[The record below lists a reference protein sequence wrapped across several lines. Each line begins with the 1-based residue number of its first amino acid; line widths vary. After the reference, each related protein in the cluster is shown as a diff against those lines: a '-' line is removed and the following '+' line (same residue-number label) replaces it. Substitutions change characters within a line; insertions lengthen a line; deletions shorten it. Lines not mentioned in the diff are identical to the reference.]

1 MPDFR
6 LTAAIGLAISAV
18 GGLALAAEPARAG
31 LYFEQQVTTAVGAQP
46 AGPLISAR
54 VWWQGPRMRLERRSA
69 GERGGT
75 TVLIVRLDQERAF
88 RLDPARRVAQEIDL
102 AAERARSQLELSVV
116 GDRLGVGARV
126 ARIRRTRQIAGY
138 VCQGYRLSTDAGAI
152 DVWLSQ
158 AVPADM
164 GAFAEFLKWLGA
176 EDALGPFLDALRRLP
191 GFPLSM
197 RSRLEVSGRLV
208 ETRAT
213 VTRVRAAAAPESLFE
228 LPPEYRVEPTP
239 ASER

>member
-1 MPDFR
+1 
-6 LTAAIGLAISAV
+6 
-18 GGLALAAEPARAG
+18 
-31 LYFEQQVTTAVGAQP
+31 
-46 AGPLISAR
+46 
-54 VWWQGPRMRLERRSA
+54 MRLEQRSA

-102 AAERARSQLELSVV
+102 AAERARSQLELAVV
-116 GDRLGVGARV
+116 GDRLAAGARV

-138 VCQGYRLSTDAGAI
+138 VCQGYRLTTDAGAI
-152 DVWLSQ
+152 DVWVSR

-164 GAFAEFLKWLGA
+164 GAFADFLKWLGA
-176 EDALGPFLDALRRLP
+176 EDALGLFLDALRRLP

-213 VTRVRAAAAPESLFE
+213 VTRLRVAAIPESLFE
-228 LPPEYRVEPTP
+228 PPSDYRVEPMP
-239 ASER
+239 ASEP